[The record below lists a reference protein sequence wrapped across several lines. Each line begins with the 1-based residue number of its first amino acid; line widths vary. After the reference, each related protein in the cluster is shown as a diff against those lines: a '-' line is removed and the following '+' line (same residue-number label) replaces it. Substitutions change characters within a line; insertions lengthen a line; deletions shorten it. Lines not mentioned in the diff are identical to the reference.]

1 MDNRCATDIDRIV
14 GVRIRTLRKAKGLS
28 QNELGAAAGV
38 TFQQIQKYET
48 GKNRVVAGRLQEF
61 ANVLGVP
68 LSALFGEAEDTDQ
81 ADVLDLLVK
90 PGALDLLKAYV
101 AIEDDQLRCK
111 ILTIVHTT
119 AQMGAGRACRK
130 DFLA

>member
-28 QNELGAAAGV
+28 QTELGAAAGV

-68 LSALFGEAEDTDQ
+68 LSALFGEAESTDQ
-81 ADVLDLLVK
+81 ADVLALLVK
-90 PGALDLLKAYV
+90 PGALHLLKAYV
-101 AIEDDQLRCK
+101 AIEDDHLRHK
-111 ILTIVHTT
+111 ILIIVHT
-119 AQMGAGRACRK
+119 AGQIGAGH
-130 DFLA
+130 